1 MKNFRRDITRDG
13 TDASEVKKIIR
24 DHYEKLHT
32 ITLQEASAYNRKEAD
47 STTENKLV
55 VTSGEREGGR
65 GNIGLGDKKGVIMG
79 LYEITCVKLL
89 KTVKHYRI

>member
-1 MKNFRRDITRDG
+1 
-13 TDASEVKKIIR
+13 
-24 DHYEKLHT
+24 
-32 ITLQEASAYNRKEAD
+32 
-47 STTENKLV
+47 V